1 MLQRGRFLADEH
13 HDIVNAAD
21 KAGDRKVIDDTGI
34 SGAAVEGN
42 IPRGNAHQC
51 EGEDG
56 GVEVFFGGAA
66 DPDFHHLPVTDGK
79 SAQNEHQRNEAG
91 RRAHQSGKLGKIY
104 SPPEENGNKD
114 AGGHKTGT
122 GVAAVFSRGK
132 KQVAVINAN
141 HQPLNNKNEVI

>member
-1 MLQRGRFLADEH
+1 MLQRGCFLADEH
-13 HDIVNAAD
+13 HGIVNAAD

-79 SAQNEHQRNEAG
+79 SA
-91 RRAHQSGKLGKIY
+91 
-104 SPPEENGNKD
+104 
-114 AGGHKTGT
+114 
-122 GVAAVFSRGK
+122 
-132 KQVAVINAN
+132 
-141 HQPLNNKNEVI
+141 

>member
-1 MLQRGRFLADEH
+1 MRPASAAAGRAAVPVWREPQRCSPAKREPGAGGRAAGMTVVAAEGVFLADEH
-13 HDIVNAAD
+13 HGIVNAAD

-79 SAQNEHQRNEAG
+79 SA
-91 RRAHQSGKLGKIY
+91 
-104 SPPEENGNKD
+104 
-114 AGGHKTGT
+114 
-122 GVAAVFSRGK
+122 
-132 KQVAVINAN
+132 
-141 HQPLNNKNEVI
+141 